1 MAFLQLCRSNSN
13 DYYVIFFCYGINIY
27 LLGNF
32 LNRNIYTVL
41 EVVIFTSRRFQ
52 SCIVLR
58 KTELSSAS
66 STYFVLLDN
75 PIRHKC

>member
-41 EVVIFTSRRFQ
+41 EVVILTSRRF
-52 SCIVLR
+52 SIVHCP
-58 KTELSSAS
+58 EE
-66 STYFVLLDN
+66 N
-75 PIRHKC
+75 